1 MTNGVPVD
9 PELIRT
15 LGRFTGLDIP
25 EEDLI
30 ALASAM
36 RQHLAAIAA
45 LEQLDLTD
53 IEPPLIFGAA
63 WDE

>member
-1 MTNGVPVD
+1 VNVVAVD

-15 LGRFTGLDIP
+15 LGRFTSLDIP

-30 ALASAM
+30 PLAGAI
-36 RQHLAAIAA
+36 RQHLAAMAA
-45 LEQLDLTD
+45 LERLDLTG
-53 IEPPLIFGAA
+53 IESPLIFGPT

>member
-1 MTNGVPVD
+1 MSGGGGEL
-9 PELIRT
+9 ELIRA
-15 LGRFTGLDIP
+15 LGQLTGLDIP

-30 ALASAM
+30 PLAGAM

-45 LEQLDLTD
+45 LEQLDLAG
-53 IEPPLIFGAA
+53 IESPLIFGAT